1 MMGKRPQISA
11 MARHLFLAACLLVPV
26 LSTAAERASARKAAL
41 LPYQL
46 RIEAGGWGGASLAD
60 LEAVYRSAC
69 SEIAVHLAEAQHPAP
84 EPIRIRHD
92 PSGPIVLFR
101 RSLRGERIVQLNA
114 KGNHWSQHAYQFA
127 HEFCHI
133 LCRFKDGERG
143 NLWFEESL
151 CEMASIYALRQMAMT
166 WKTAPPYPNWRDYSD
181 SLRSYADDVAAKYS
195 LPDGESFGQWF
206 RDSQDRLRTK
216 PTQRE
221 LNGVVAMRLLPV
233 FEKNP
238 EAWQTLRYLNIG
250 RGSEEQSFGDYLEAW
265 RENTPNG
272 LQPLVASIIREF
284 GPEQDRQS
292 P

>member
-1 MMGKRPQISA
+1 MMGKHPQIPG
-11 MARHLFLAACLLVPV
+11 MAHHLFLAACLLVPV
-26 LSTAAERASARKAAL
+26 LATAAERASARMAAS

-46 RIEAGGWGGASLAD
+46 RIEAEGWGGASLAD

-69 SEIAVHLAEAQHPAP
+69 SEIAVHLGEAQHPAA

-101 RSLRGERIVQLNA
+101 RSLRGELIVQLNA

-166 WKTAPPYPNWRDYSD
+166 WKAEAPYPNWRGYSD

-195 LPDGESFGQWF
+195 LPDGKSFAQWF
-206 RDSQDRLRTK
+206 SDSHGQLRAR

-221 LNGVVAMRLLPV
+221 LNGIVAMRLLPI

-238 EAWQTLRYLNIG
+238 EAWQTLSYLNIG

-265 RENTPNG
+265 QENTPTG
-272 LQPLVASIIREF
+272 LQALVANIIRELD
-284 GPEQDRQS
+284 PAPARQS